1 MHRENGDAR
10 YFWWFMLFALV
21 VLGAGLGLRSPWPAD
36 EPRFVLV
43 AKQMWE
49 SGEWLFPH
57 RGHELYPDK
66 PPLYFWMLAAAY
78 ALVRDWNAAFLIP
91 SLLAALGTLTLTYD
105 FARRQCDR
113 RAGVWAAGAVLCAFQ
128 FAYQAKR
135 AQIDPT
141 VVFFITLGLYGIGR
155 HVLSTGPNWRWYW
168 LGCFA
173 AGLGVISKG
182 VGFLALLA
190 LLPYIWMRWRIRRG
204 DVWHGLSPI
213 AAGQTGRWLLGAP
226 AFLSAIALWLV
237 PMVTVAL
244 TSGNPEHRAY
254 LDDLLFR
261 QTATRYVNAWHHHQ
275 PFWYYGEVILL
286 FWLPFSLF
294 IPWLIGPWRDAW
306 RQRDARV
313 WWPLLWALLVLVFFT
328 ASSGKRDMYIL
339 PALPAIALSA
349 APFMAAIA
357 QRRGLRWLLFAL
369 AALLGLLFL
378 GAGLAALLAEPRFEL
393 KFEAQRGLTGDADAD
408 HAWVAVAAVGA
419 MIVAVALWARV
430 RRALALMLTTVAIMW
445 IGFGTLVARQLDG
458 ESSGRD
464 LMQQARVEAGAD
476 TTIGLV
482 GWREQQL
489 LQAIGPTEEFGFKAP
504 VGQQW
509 QRGLAWLREHPQGR
523 VLMVQE
529 ALLPACVDRTSAHS
543 LGVAN
548 RRGWW
553 LVEDRS
559 AASCR

>member
-1 MHRENGDAR
+1 MHQENGDAR

-57 RGHELYPDK
+57 RGHELYADK
-66 PPLYFWMLAAAY
+66 PPLYFWLLAGAY
-78 ALVRDWNAAFLIP
+78 ALVRNWDAAFLIP
-91 SLLAALGTLTLTYD
+91 SLLAALGTLALTYD
-105 FARRQCDR
+105 FARRQWDR
-113 RAGVWAAGAVLCAFQ
+113 RAGLWAAGAVLCAFQ

-141 VVFFITLGLYGIGR
+141 VVFFITLGVYGIGR

-190 LLPYIWMRWRIRRG
+190 LLPYVWMRWRTNRG
-204 DVWHGLSPI
+204 DTWHGVSSI
-213 AAGQTGRWLLGAP
+213 AAGQAGRWLLGGL
-226 AFLSAIALWLV
+226 AFLGAIALWLV
-237 PMVTVAL
+237 PMVVVAL
-244 TSGNPEHRAY
+244 TSGDPEHRAY

-261 QTATRYVNAWHHHQ
+261 QTATRYVSAWHHHQ

-294 IPWLIGPWRDAW
+294 IPWLIGRWRDAW

-313 WWPLLWALLVLVFFT
+313 WWPLLWVLLVLVFFT

-339 PALPAIALSA
+339 PALPALALSA

-357 QRRGLRWLLFAL
+357 QRRGLRWLLLSL
-369 AALLGLLFL
+369 AALIGVLFL
-378 GAGLAALLAEPRFEL
+378 GAGLAALLADPGYEL
-393 KFEAQRGLTGDADAD
+393 KLEAQRGLTGTGAD
-408 HAWVAVAAVGA
+408 HLWLAVAAMGA
-419 MIVAVALWARV
+419 LILVAAVWTRA
-430 RRALALMLTTVAIMW
+430 RRAVTLMLAMVAILW
-445 IGFGTLVARQLDG
+445 IGYGVLVAPQLDG

-489 LQAIGPTEEFGFKAP
+489 LQALGPVEEFGFKAP
-504 VGQQW
+504 TKLQW
-509 QRGLAWLREHPQGR
+509 QRGLAWLRERPGDR
-523 VLMVQE
+523 ALMIQ
-529 ALLPACVDRTSAHS
+529 AGLLPACVDRESAHP

-548 RRGWW
+548 RRSWW
-553 LVEDRS
+553 LVKDHS
-559 AASCR
+559 TASCR